1 MISKAS
7 WLRMLVKLLKFS
19 STSLLGTGVDTLV
32 LWLCSDYVFSD
43 SYVGVN
49 IISPAISFEAAALNN
64 FTLAYFF
71 IWNDRLSIQNVR
83 SFVRHFLGYN
93 LSCMGV
99 FLLKMGFLLL
109 IQYLFRWDVIL
120 CNLLA
125 VCLSGFFNFLM
136 NERVIFRRIK
146 NTKETE

>member
-7 WLRMLVKLLKFS
+7 WLRMLVKLIKFS
-19 STSLLGTGVDTLV
+19 SSSLLGTGVDTLV
-32 LWLCSDYVFSD
+32 LWLCSDYVFPD
-43 SYVGVN
+43 NYVGVN
-49 IISPAISFEAAALNN
+49 IISPAISFEAAALTN
-64 FTLAYFF
+64 FIIAYFF

-109 IQYLFRWDVIL
+109 IQYLFQWDVIL

-146 NTKETE
+146 NNKKTE

>member
-49 IISPAISFEAAALNN
+49 IISPAISFEAAALTN
-64 FTLAYFF
+64 FTIAYFF
-71 IWNDRLSIQNVR
+71 IWNDRLSIQNLR

-146 NTKETE
+146 NNKETE